1 MIKASYKNKKLSIP
15 LTNVD
20 DKGMIE
26 TMTTHIVRFE
36 K

>member
-15 LTNVD
+15 LSNID
-20 DKGMIE
+20 EQSLPEIMK
-26 TMTTHIVRFE
+26 THITRFE